1 MSDLYLDN
9 LNYIDPKNI
18 SYCVDMIRL
27 SCPLN
32 SYEFNNILKP
42 FTLEP
47 NAKMF
52 ENFQLD
58 KFKHN
63 VNYVGENCSFWFG
76 WLSNS
81 ELLKGNAS
89 LQNPLVR
96 HNFTCEFNPNK
107 CRDNP
112 FLQFVLDNMHDIKIV
127 SVDLACDFPFD
138 ITELDFTSV
147 NKSHK
152 TTFDTPEGITY
163 YFGKGDKRIK
173 IYDKRKESNLD
184 YDLTR
189 IEMSVGLNI
198 LLKDSKSIDFSKLC
212 FPIVSTSSYQTNLE
226 DLSLNDTMKVVLFA
240 LDKGY
245 PISHLSR
252 RFQEKVKNYKIK
264 KSLIEITPSHF
275 NKTLVNYLDYYF
287 NIKDYI

>member
-81 ELLKGNAS
+81 ELLKGNA
-89 LQNPLVR
+89 
-96 HNFTCEFNPNK
+96 K
-107 CRDNP
+107 
-112 FLQFVLDNMHDIKIV
+112 
-127 SVDLACDFPFD
+127 
-138 ITELDFTSV
+138 
-147 NKSHK
+147 
-152 TTFDTPEGITY
+152 
-163 YFGKGDKRIK
+163 
-173 IYDKRKESNLD
+173 
-184 YDLTR
+184 
-189 IEMSVGLNI
+189 
-198 LLKDSKSIDFSKLC
+198 
-212 FPIVSTSSYQTNLE
+212 
-226 DLSLNDTMKVVLFA
+226 
-240 LDKGY
+240 
-245 PISHLSR
+245 
-252 RFQEKVKNYKIK
+252 
-264 KSLIEITPSHF
+264 
-275 NKTLVNYLDYYF
+275 
-287 NIKDYI
+287 